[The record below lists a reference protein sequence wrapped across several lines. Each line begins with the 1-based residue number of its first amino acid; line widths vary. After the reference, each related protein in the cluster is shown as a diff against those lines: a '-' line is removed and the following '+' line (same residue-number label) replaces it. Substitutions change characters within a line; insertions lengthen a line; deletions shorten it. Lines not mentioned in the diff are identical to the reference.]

1 MSKILPLERIRKVYK
16 DRSNNLSKFAYGTA
30 LKQQKEDEKKDNEL
44 LANPECEVTAEELKA
59 KRDQKYQSKY
69 LSIFSSA
76 NSNKIREH
84 QYRVRKGS
92 NKNFEIDSM

>member
-16 DRSNNLSKFAYGTA
+16 DKSNNLSKFSYGSIH
-30 LKQQKEDEKKDNEL
+30 KRQMEDEKKDNEL
-44 LANPECEVTAEELKA
+44 LSNPECEVTAEELKA
-59 KRDQKYQSKY
+59 KRDQKYQNAY
-69 LSIFSSA
+69 LGTFTGP
-76 NSNKIREH
+76 NLEKLRDH